1 MPAEAAPSFVWVEA
15 IPGAGERIMVDE
27 AEAHYLTK
35 VCRVRVGEG
44 VSLTDGRGG
53 RAQARI
59 VQASDEAIVEIVE
72 VERLLPKRTAMMMV
86 GAPERGRADW
96 MVEKLAELGVTTFQ
110 PIDTERSH
118 WAWAKAEVRLERWR
132 RLARAALRQ
141 SRRSFEL
148 ETREPIA
155 LSAAL
160 ALAPGETGRYVA
172 DPEGTPAWRL
182 NPLAT
187 GLSVGLVG
195 PAEGFSTGEREQMT
209 NAGYV
214 GISLSDG
221 RLRSE
226 TAALALTSWWSAA
239 G

>member
-1 MPAEAAPSFVWVEA
+1 LPAEAAPSFVWVEA
-15 IPGAGERIMVDE
+15 IPEAGERITVDE

-35 VCRVRVGEG
+35 VCRVRAGEG

-72 VERLLPKRTAMMMV
+72 VERLLPKRTATMLV

-118 WAWAKAEVRLERWR
+118 WAKAEVRLERWR

-141 SRRSFEL
+141 SRRWFEL

-160 ALAPGETGRYVA
+160 ALAPGETGRYLA
-172 DPEGTPAWRL
+172 DAQGTPAWRL
-182 NPLAT
+182 NPLAASLT
-187 GLSVGLVG
+187 VGLVG
-195 PAEGFSTGEREQMT
+195 PAAGFSTGEREQMT

-226 TAALALTSWWSAA
+226 TAAIALASWWSAA

>member
-1 MPAEAAPSFVWVEA
+1 
-15 IPGAGERIMVDE
+15 
-27 AEAHYLTK
+27 
-35 VCRVRVGEG
+35 
-44 VSLTDGRGG
+44 
-53 RAQARI
+53 
-59 VQASDEAIVEIVE
+59 QASAEAIVEIVK
-72 VERLLPKRTAMMMV
+72 VERILPKRTAMILV

-118 WAWAKAEVRLERWR
+118 WAKAEVRLERWR

-160 ALAPGETGRYVA
+160 ALAPGETGHYLA

-195 PAEGFSTGEREQMT
+195 PAE
-209 NAGYV
+209 
-214 GISLSDG
+214 
-221 RLRSE
+221 
-226 TAALALTSWWSAA
+226 
-239 G
+239 